1 LGDRHAQ
8 RKDDVKTGLL
18 DEITSQGMPQVPRSW
33 ERGLERPF
41 PNTFRRSM
49 ALPALRFQ
57 ASSAAR

>member
-1 LGDRHAQ
+1 MGDRHAQ

-18 DEITSQGMPQVPRSW
+18 DEITTQEMSEAARSW

-41 PNTFRRSM
+41 PNTFRRNM